1 MITLSNEPE
10 TVEVLEKALKY
21 LFITRDKTVLN
32 EQLSSL
38 IKLKSTISQT
48 KYQFI
53 HQQNENNANKWY
65 SIEEICL
72 SIIEALKMFILLKE
86 NDPDAAWN
94 HLIDAQNRAHWSN
107 NAYQLSSFLQK
118 ECISRFHNIEVVLFP
133 PQIFQSVS
141 MVTVKSECSICNQ
154 DFSQCDHIRGEVYMG
169 ESCTETATEIGEV
182 HHVAF
187 VEHPDDKCCR
197 LTHTGN
203 KNPPTINWMT
213 LLDESAT

>member
-10 TVEVLEKALKY
+10 TVKVLEKALKY
-21 LFITRDKTVLN
+21 LFITRDKTILN

-169 ESCTETATEIGEV
+169 RIL
-182 HHVAF
+182 H
-187 VEHPDDKCCR
+187 
-197 LTHTGN
+197 
-203 KNPPTINWMT
+203 
-213 LLDESAT
+213 